1 MKFNQFWRH
10 SLFFSNRSTMDDTE
24 VLKKELASVQRL
36 MDDLATVKERELTDL
51 QKQLEDLQS
60 DHEALKNRRN
70 SSSEIIA
77 DVQPL
82 VGKSIAVLVVM

>member
-1 MKFNQFWRH
+1 
-10 SLFFSNRSTMDDTE
+10 MDDVE

-36 MDDLATVKERELTDL
+36 MDDLATAKERELTDL

-77 DVQPL
+77 EAQPR
-82 VGKSIAVLVVM
+82 VGKSITVLVVM

>member
-1 MKFNQFWRH
+1 
-10 SLFFSNRSTMDDTE
+10 MDDTE
-24 VLKKELASVQRL
+24 VLKKELATVQRL
-36 MDDLATVKERELTDL
+36 MDDLATAKDRELTDL

-82 VGKSIAVLVVM
+82 VGKSITVLVVM

>member
-1 MKFNQFWRH
+1 
-10 SLFFSNRSTMDDTE
+10 MDDTE

-36 MDDLATVKERELTDL
+36 MDDLATAKERELTDL

>member
-1 MKFNQFWRH
+1 
-10 SLFFSNRSTMDDTE
+10 MDDTE

-36 MDDLATVKERELTDL
+36 MDDLATAKERELTDL

-82 VGKSIAVLVVM
+82 VGKSITVLAVM

>member
-1 MKFNQFWRH
+1 MKFNKFWRH
-10 SLFFSNRSTMDDTE
+10 SLLFSNRSTMDDTE

-36 MDDLATVKERELTDL
+36 MDDLATAKERELTDL

-82 VGKSIAVLVVM
+82 VGKSITVLVVM